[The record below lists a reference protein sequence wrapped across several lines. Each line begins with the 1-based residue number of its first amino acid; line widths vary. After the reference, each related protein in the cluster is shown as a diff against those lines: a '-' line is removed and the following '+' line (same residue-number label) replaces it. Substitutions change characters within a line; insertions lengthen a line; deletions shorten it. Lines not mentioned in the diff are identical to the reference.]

1 MKACIMCGGAGTRLR
16 PLTFERPKPSIPL
29 LNKPSV
35 GHLVDH
41 LSANGFNDIVITL
54 GYLGRNIEEYLEDGA
69 KFGVEIHYIRE
80 RKKLGTAGSV
90 KNAENALGGG
100 PFLVVGGDHVMDF
113 NLHEFYQF
121 HRKNDSMLT
130 VGVMSID
137 DPREYG
143 ILDIDVNNRVHR
155 FREKPS
161 SGEIFSNLASTG
173 IYMCDP
179 ELFSYIPKERF
190 DFAKDL
196 FPKLLSSHDPMSAW
210 MARGHWNDI
219 GNATAYRQAS
229 RWLLDNLRGTEIA
242 GRFNIKDARLNG
254 PATIGTDVSVGSNSA
269 IVGPVVIGANT
280 TVGDNVLISPY
291 TTIGSDCDIAD
302 DTSVL
307 SGIVYDNVK
316 IGSCTSVSGSVVD
329 NGTRIGDHCVLEN
342 NTVIGPRVTI
352 NDFVTVHSGVSIWPD
367 VVIDGGDVYKDAL
380 NPAYDTHKDGS

>member
-1 MKACIMCGGAGTRLR
+1 MCGGAGTRLR

-90 KNAENALGGG
+90 KNAENALDGG

-179 ELFSYIPKERF
+179 EIFSYIPKERS

-316 IGSCTSVSGSVVD
+316 IGSRTSVSGSVID

>member
-35 GHLVDH
+35 GHLVEH

-69 KFGVEIHYIRE
+69 KFGVEIRYIRE
-80 RKKLGTAGSV
+80 TKKLGTAGSV
-90 KNAENALGGG
+90 KNAKNALDGG

-113 NLHEFYQF
+113 NLREFYQF

-179 ELFSYIPKERF
+179 ELFSHIPQQRF

-196 FPKLLSSHDPMSAW
+196 FPKLLSSHEPMSAW

-280 TVGDNVLISPY
+280 TIGDNVLISPY

-302 DTSVL
+302 NTSVL
-307 SGIVYDNVK
+307 SGIIYDDVK
-316 IGSCTSVSGSVVD
+316 IGAHTSVSGSVID
-329 NGTRIGDHCVLEN
+329 NGTRIGDHCILEN
-342 NTVIGPRVTI
+342 NTVIGPRVLVY
-352 NDFVTVHSGVSIWPD
+352 DFVTVHSGVSIWPE
-367 VVIDGGDVYKDAL
+367 VIIDGGDVHKDVL
-380 NPAYDTHKDGS
+380 NPAYDTRKDGS

>member
-80 RKKLGTAGSV
+80 RNKLGTAGSV
-90 KNAENALGGG
+90 KNAENALDGG

-179 ELFSYIPKERF
+179 EIFSYIPKERF

-196 FPKLLSSHDPMSAW
+196 FPKLLSSDDPMSAW

-316 IGSCTSVSGSVVD
+316 IGSRTLVSGSVVD
-329 NGTRIGDHCVLEN
+329 NSTRIGDHCVLEN

-380 NPAYDTHKDGS
+380 NPAYDTHKGGS

>member
-35 GHLVDH
+35 GHLVEH
-41 LSANGFNDIVITL
+41 LSANGFNDIVVTL
-54 GYLGRNIEEYLEDGA
+54 GYLGHNIEDYLEDGA

-80 RKKLGTAGSV
+80 REKLGTAGSV
-90 KNAENALGGG
+90 KNAKNALDDG

-113 NLHEFYQF
+113 NLSEFYQF
-121 HRKNDSMLT
+121 HRKNDSILT

-155 FREKPS
+155 FTEKPS

-179 ELFSYIPKERF
+179 EIFSHIPRERF

-196 FPKLLSSHDPMSAW
+196 FPTLLGSHEHMSAW

-280 TVGDNVLISPY
+280 TIGDNVLISPY

-302 DTSVL
+302 NTSVL
-307 SGIVYDNVK
+307 SGIIYDDVK
-316 IGSCTSVSGSVVD
+316 IGAHTSVSGSVVD

-342 NTVIGPRVTI
+342 NTVIGPRVLVY
-352 NDFVTVHSGVSIWPD
+352 DFVTVHSGVSIWPE
-367 VVIDGGDVYKDAL
+367 VIIDGGDVHKDVL
-380 NPAYDTHKDGS
+380 NPAYDTRKDGS

>member
-1 MKACIMCGGAGTRLR
+1 MRACIMCGGTGTRLR

-35 GHLVDH
+35 GHLVEH

-54 GYLGRNIEEYLEDGA
+54 GYLGRNIEGYLGDGL
-69 KFGVEIHYIRE
+69 KFGVEINYIRE
-80 RKKLGTAGSV
+80 KKKLGTAGSV
-90 KNAENALGGG
+90 KNAEHLLNDG
-100 PFLVVGGDHVMDF
+100 PFLVVGGDHVMDI
-113 NLHEFYQF
+113 NLREFYQF
-121 HRKNDSMLT
+121 HRKNDSILS

-161 SGEIFSNLASTG
+161 SGQIFSNLASTG

-179 ELFSYIPKERF
+179 ELFSHIPKERF

-196 FPKLLSSHDPMSAW
+196 FPRLLSSSEHMSAW
-210 MARGHWNDI
+210 MAHGHWNDI

-229 RWLLDNLRGTEIA
+229 RWMLDNLSGTEIV
-242 GRFNIKDARLNG
+242 GHFEIKDARLNG
-254 PATIGTDVSVGSNSA
+254 PASIGNDVSIGSNSA

-280 TVGDNVLISPY
+280 FIGDNVLISPY
-291 TTIGSDCDIAD
+291 TTIGSGCDIAD

-307 SGIVYDNVK
+307 SGIVYDDVK
-316 IGSCTSVSGSVVD
+316 IGAHTAVSGSVID

-342 NTVIGPRVTI
+342 NTVIGPRVVV
-352 NDFVTVHSGVSIWPD
+352 NDFVTVHSGVSIWPE
-367 VVIDGGDVYKDAL
+367 VVIDGGEVFKDVL
-380 NPAYDTHKDGS
+380 NAAYDTHKDGS

>member
-41 LSANGFNDIVITL
+41 LSANGFNDLVITL
-54 GYLGRNIEEYLEDGA
+54 GYLGRNIEKYLEDGA

-80 RKKLGTAGSV
+80 KKKLGTAGSV
-90 KNAENALGGG
+90 KNAEDALDGG

-113 NLHEFYQF
+113 NLREFYQF

-179 ELFSYIPKERF
+179 EIFSHIPKQRF
-190 DFAKDL
+190 DFANDL
-196 FPKLLSSHDPMSAW
+196 FPKLLSSHEPMSAW

-254 PATIGTDVSVGSNSA
+254 PATIGTDVCIGSNSA

-316 IGSCTSVSGSVVD
+316 VGSHTSVSGSVVD

-342 NTVIGPRVTI
+342 NTVIGPRVTV

-380 NPAYDTHKDGS
+380 NPAYDTHKGGS

>member
-41 LSANGFNDIVITL
+41 LSANGFNDLVITL

-80 RKKLGTAGSV
+80 KKKLGTAGSV
-90 KNAENALGGG
+90 KNAEDALDGG

-113 NLHEFYQF
+113 NLREFYQF

-179 ELFSYIPKERF
+179 EIFSHIPKQRF
-190 DFAKDL
+190 DFANDL
-196 FPKLLSSHDPMSAW
+196 FPKLLSSHEPMSAW

-254 PATIGTDVSVGSNSA
+254 PATIGTDVCIGSNSA

-316 IGSCTSVSGSVVD
+316 VGSHTSVSGSVVD

-342 NTVIGPRVTI
+342 NTVIGPRVTV

-380 NPAYDTHKDGS
+380 NPAYDTHKGGS

>member
-35 GHLVDH
+35 GHLVEH

-54 GYLGRNIEEYLEDGA
+54 GYLGRNIENYLENGA
-69 KFGVEIHYIRE
+69 KFGVEIQYIRE

-90 KNAENALGGG
+90 KNAQRALDGG

-113 NLHEFYQF
+113 NLREFYQF
-121 HRKNDSMLT
+121 HRRNESMLT

-179 ELFSYIPKERF
+179 EIFQHIPKERF

-196 FPKLLSSHDPMSAW
+196 FPKLLSSGETMSAW

-242 GRFNIKDARLNG
+242 GHLHINDARLNG
-254 PATIGTDVSVGSNSA
+254 PASIGTDVSVGSNSA

-280 TVGDNVLISPY
+280 TIGDNVLISPY
-291 TTIGSDCDIAD
+291 TTIGSNCDIAD
-302 DTSVL
+302 GTSLL
-307 SGIVYDNVK
+307 SGIVYDDVK
-316 IGSCTSVSGSVVD
+316 IGAFTAISGSVVD
-329 NGTRIGDHCVLEN
+329 NHTTIGAHCVLEN
-342 NTVIGPRVTI
+342 NTVIGPRVVV
-352 NDFVTVHSGVSIWPD
+352 NDSVTVHSGVSIWPE
-367 VVIDGGDVYKDAL
+367 VVIDRGDVYKDVL
-380 NPAYDTHKDGS
+380 NHAYDTHKDGS

>member
-35 GHLVDH
+35 GHLVEH

-54 GYLGRNIEEYLEDGA
+54 GYLGHNIEEYLGDGSRL
-69 KFGVEIHYIRE
+69 GVEIQYNYE
-80 RKKLGTAGSV
+80 KKKLGTAGSV
-90 KNAENALGGG
+90 KNAEAALRDG

-113 NLHEFYQF
+113 NLREFYQF
-121 HRKNDSMLT
+121 HRRNESILT

-143 ILDIDVNNRVHR
+143 ILDIDVGNRVHR

-179 ELFSYIPKERF
+179 QVLDHIPKDRF

-196 FPKLLSSHDPMSAW
+196 FPKLLNAGEPFSAW

-229 RWLLDNLRGTEIA
+229 RWMLDNLRGTEIA
-242 GRFNIKDARLNG
+242 GHFHIKDARLNG
-254 PATIGTDVSVGSNSA
+254 PALIGTDVTIGSNSA
-269 IVGPVVIGANT
+269 LVGPVVIGDNT
-280 TVGDNVLISPY
+280 VIGDSVLISPY
-291 TTIGSDCDIAD
+291 TTIGSDCHID
-302 DTSVL
+302 DNTSLL
-307 SGIVYDNVK
+307 SGIIYNNVEV
-316 IGSCTSVSGSVVD
+316 GARTSVSGSVID
-329 NGTRIGDHCVLEN
+329 NGTTIGAQCVLEN
-342 NTVIGPRVTI
+342 NTVVGPRVTI
-352 NDFVTVHSGVSIWPD
+352 GDSVTVHSGVSIWPE
-367 VVIDGGDVYKDAL
+367 VVIEGGEVFKNLL
-380 NPAYDTHKDGS
+380 NTAYDTHTDGS

>member
-54 GYLGRNIEEYLEDGA
+54 GYLGRNIEQYLEDGA

-90 KNAENALGGG
+90 KNAENALDGG

-179 ELFSYIPKERF
+179 EIFSYIPKERF

-196 FPKLLSSHDPMSAW
+196 FPRLLSSHDPISAW

-242 GRFNIKDARLNG
+242 GHFNIKDARLNG

-316 IGSCTSVSGSVVD
+316 IGSRTSVSGSVVD

-380 NPAYDTHKDGS
+380 NPAYDTHKGGS

>member
-1 MKACIMCGGAGTRLR
+1 MCGGAGTRLR

-316 IGSCTSVSGSVVD
+316 IGSRTSVSGSVVD

>member
-35 GHLVDH
+35 GHLVEH
-41 LSANGFNDIVITL
+41 MSANGFNDIIITL
-54 GYLGRNIEEYLEDGA
+54 GYLGHNIQEYLGDGS
-69 KFGVEIHYIRE
+69 KFGVEVRYIYE
-80 RKKLGTAGSV
+80 KKKLGTAGSV
-90 KNAENALGGG
+90 KNAEAALNDG

-113 NLHEFYQF
+113 NLREFYQF
-121 HRKNDSMLT
+121 HRKNNSILT

-143 ILDIDVNNRVHR
+143 ILDIDVGNRVHR
-155 FREKPS
+155 FKEKPS

-179 ELFSYIPKERF
+179 QVLDHIPKDRF

-196 FPKLLSSHDPMSAW
+196 FPKLLGVGEPFSAW

-229 RWLLDNLRGTEIA
+229 RWMLDNIRGTEIA
-242 GRFNIKDARLNG
+242 GHFHIKDARLNG
-254 PATIGTDVSVGSNSA
+254 PALIGTDVTIGSNSA
-269 IVGPVVIGANT
+269 LVGPIVIGDNT
-280 TVGDNVLISPY
+280 TIGDSVLISPY
-291 TTIGSDCDIAD
+291 TTIGSDCHIDNH
-302 DTSVL
+302 TSLL
-307 SGIVYDNVK
+307 SGIIYDNVE
-316 IGSCTSVSGSVVD
+316 IGAHTSVSGSVID
-329 NGTRIGDHCVLEN
+329 NGTVIGAHCVLEN

-352 NDFVTVHSGVSIWPD
+352 GDSVTVHSGVSIWPE
-367 VVIDGGDVYKDAL
+367 VIIEGGEVFKNLL
-380 NPAYDTHKDGS
+380 NTAYDTHTDGS

>member
-1 MKACIMCGGAGTRLR
+1 MKACIMAGGAGTRLR

-69 KFGVEIHYIRE
+69 KFGVDIQYIRE
-80 RKKLGTAGSV
+80 KKKLGTAGSV
-90 KNAENALGGG
+90 KNAEKALDGG

-113 NLHEFYQF
+113 NLREFYQF
-121 HRKNDSMLT
+121 HRKIGSLLT

-179 ELFSYIPKERF
+179 DIFAHIPRERF

-196 FPKLLSSHDPMSAW
+196 FPKLLDSYYPMSAW

-229 RWLLDNLRGTEIA
+229 RWLLDNLRGTEIT
-242 GRFNIKDARLNG
+242 GRFNIKEARLNG

-316 IGSCTSVSGSVVD
+316 IGSHTSISGSVVD
-329 NGTRIGDHCVLEN
+329 NGTRIGDNCVLEN
-342 NTVIGPRVTI
+342 NTVIGPRVAV

-367 VVIDGGDVYKDAL
+367 VVIDGGDVYKDVL
-380 NPAYDTHKDGS
+380 NPAYDTHKGGS

>member
-35 GHLVDH
+35 GHLVEH
-41 LSANGFNDIVITL
+41 MSANGFNDIVITL
-54 GYLGRNIEEYLEDGA
+54 GYLGHNIEEYLGDGT
-69 KFGVEIHYIRE
+69 KFGVEIDYIYE

-90 KNAENALGGG
+90 KNAEHTLRDG

-113 NLHEFYQF
+113 NLREFYQF
-121 HRKNDSMLT
+121 HRRNDSILT

-143 ILDIDVNNRVHR
+143 ILDIDVANRVHR
-155 FREKPS
+155 FTEKPS

-179 ELFSYIPKERF
+179 EVFDRIPKERF

-196 FPKLLSSHDPMSAW
+196 FPKLLSSGEHLSAW

-229 RWLLDNLRGTEIA
+229 RWMLDNLRGTEIA
-242 GRFNIKDARLNG
+242 GHFNIRDARLNG
-254 PATIGTDVSVGSNSA
+254 PALIGTDVSIGSNSA
-269 IVGPVVIGANT
+269 IVGPVVIGNNT
-280 TVGDNVLISPY
+280 VVGDGVLISPY
-291 TTIGSDCDIAD
+291 TTIGSDCNIAD
-302 DTSVL
+302 NTSVL
-307 SGIVYDNVK
+307 SGIVYNDVE
-316 IGSCTSVSGSVVD
+316 IGAHTSVSGSVVD
-329 NGTRIGDHCVLEN
+329 NGTSIGDHCVLEN
-342 NTVIGPRVTI
+342 NTVIGPRVVIGDSVTI
-352 NDFVTVHSGVSIWPD
+352 HSGVSIWPE
-367 VVIDGGDVYKDAL
+367 VVIDEGEVFKNVL
-380 NPAYDTHKDGS
+380 NTAYDTHTDGS

>member
-1 MKACIMCGGAGTRLR
+1 MCGGAGTRLR

-90 KNAENALGGG
+90 KNAESALGGG

-316 IGSCTSVSGSVVD
+316 IGSRTSVSGSVVD

>member
-113 NLHEFYQF
+113 NLREFYQF

-316 IGSCTSVSGSVVD
+316 IGSRTSVSGSVVD

-352 NDFVTVHSGVSIWPD
+352 NNFVTVHSGVSIWPD

-380 NPAYDTHKDGS
+380 NPAYDTHKGGS

>member
-1 MKACIMCGGAGTRLR
+1 MCGGAGTRLR

-41 LSANGFNDIVITL
+41 LSANGFNDLVITL

-80 RKKLGTAGSV
+80 KKKLGTAGSV
-90 KNAENALGGG
+90 KNAEDALDGG

-113 NLHEFYQF
+113 NLREFYQF

-179 ELFSYIPKERF
+179 EIFSHIPKQRF
-190 DFAKDL
+190 DFANDL
-196 FPKLLSSHDPMSAW
+196 FPKLLSSHEPMSAW

-254 PATIGTDVSVGSNSA
+254 PATIGTDVCIGSNSA

-316 IGSCTSVSGSVVD
+316 VGSHTSVSGSVVD

-342 NTVIGPRVTI
+342 NTVIGPRVTV

-380 NPAYDTHKDGS
+380 NPAYDTHKGGS

>member
-1 MKACIMCGGAGTRLR
+1 MCGGAGTRLR

-316 IGSCTSVSGSVVD
+316 IGSRTSVSGSVVD

-380 NPAYDTHKDGS
+380 NPAYDTHKGGS

>member
-54 GYLGRNIEEYLEDGA
+54 GYLGRNIKEYLEDGA

-90 KNAENALGGG
+90 KNAENALDGG

-113 NLHEFYQF
+113 NLREFYQF

-179 ELFSYIPKERF
+179 EIFSHIPKQRF

-196 FPKLLSSHDPMSAW
+196 FPKLLSSPEPMSAW

-242 GRFNIKDARLNG
+242 GHFNIKNARLNG
-254 PATIGTDVSVGSNSA
+254 PATIGTDVSIGSNSA

-307 SGIVYDNVK
+307 SGIIYNNVK
-316 IGSCTSVSGSVVD
+316 IGSHTSVSGSVVD

-342 NTVIGPRVTI
+342 NTVIGPRVTV

>member
-69 KFGVEIHYIRE
+69 KFGVEIHHIRE

-90 KNAENALGGG
+90 KNAESALGGG

-316 IGSCTSVSGSVVD
+316 IGSRTSVSGSVVD

>member
-1 MKACIMCGGAGTRLR
+1 MCGGAGTRLR

-229 RWLLDNLRGTEIA
+229 RWLLDNLRGTEIT

-316 IGSCTSVSGSVVD
+316 IGSRTSVSGSVVD

>member
-302 DTSVL
+302 GTSVL

-316 IGSCTSVSGSVVD
+316 IGSRTSVSGSVVD